1 MRGAGTYA
9 CAVRAVTFQA
19 PGEVRVEERPEP
31 ALLAADD
38 AVVRVEATGI
48 CGSDLHIYHGRVQ
61 IEPGFVIGHE
71 YVGTV
76 VEAGDAVTEIG
87 VGDRVLG
94 TYCTAC
100 GGCFFCRRG
109 EYHKCDDG
117 RVFGHGATL
126 GSLPGAQADLVLVPH
141 ANLALRRV
149 PEGVSDDAA
158 LFAGDVA
165 GTAYHAIAEGGFEP
179 GGSVAVLGLGPVG
192 LCSVQVAR
200 AAGAAL
206 VVAVDSVEERLRMAE
221 GLGAST
227 VHLTEGDPRGEVKK
241 LTEGRGVDLSVDAVG
256 HPDALD
262 LACRLARKAGTVS
275 VTGVYAERA
284 EVHMGVVWIKA
295 LTLRT
300 GHANVIG
307 HLDRVLAMLA
317 SGVLDPTP
325 LVTHHMGLDEA
336 ADAYAVYDRR
346 EALKIVLSP

>member
-1 MRGAGTYA
+1 
-9 CAVRAVTFQA
+9 VRAVTFQA
-19 PGEVRVEERPEP
+19 PGEVRIEDRPEP
-31 ALLAADD
+31 AVGADDD

-48 CGSDLHIYHGRVQ
+48 CGSDLHIYHGRVE

-71 YVGTV
+71 FVGTV
-76 VEAGDAVTEIG
+76 VEAGRAVGEVA

-100 GGCFFCRRG
+100 GGCFFCRRA
-109 EYHKCDDG
+109 EYHKCDEG

-126 GSLPGAQADLVLVPH
+126 GSLQGAQAERVLVPH
-141 ANLALRRV
+141 ANLVLRRV
-149 PEGVSDDAA
+149 PDGVSDDAA

-165 GTAYHAIAEGGFEP
+165 GTAYHAIAEHGFEP
-179 GGSVAVLGLGPVG
+179 GSSVAVLGLGPVG
-192 LCSVQVAR
+192 LCSIQVAR
-200 AAGAAL
+200 AAGAG
-206 VVAVDSVEERLRMAE
+206 AVIAIDTVEERLRMADS
-221 GLGAST
+221 LGAT
-227 VHLTEGDPRGEVKK
+227 PVHLTEDDPRREVKR
-241 LTEGRGVDLSVDAVG
+241 LTEGRGVDLAVDAVG

-262 LACRLARKAGTVS
+262 LACRVARKAGTVS

-325 LVTHHMGLDEA
+325 LVTHHMGLDDA

-346 EALKIVLSP
+346 EALKIVLTP